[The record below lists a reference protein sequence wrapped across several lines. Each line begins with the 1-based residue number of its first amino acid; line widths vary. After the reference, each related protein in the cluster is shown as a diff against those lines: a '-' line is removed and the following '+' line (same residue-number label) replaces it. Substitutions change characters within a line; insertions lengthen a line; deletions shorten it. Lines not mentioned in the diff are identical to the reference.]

1 MSLPCV
7 SWHPSATTSSYVRAS
22 SMSVCSFDVG
32 RCTLASHCAPAF
44 LSDACHHRTLHH
56 CWLRSTGDGESFLPL
71 LLLLSCSPP
80 PPFKVR
86 FSLLTPRFRR
96 AACATSA
103 VGASFHATAL
113 TARFLLGLFLF
124 PLVKALL
131 PPSGWQSFT
140 RHLSLHSSP
149 SLCTH
154 EAVSSVRSNA
164 FCVHDI
170 WLLRLLF
177 HFSTA
182 KLRQAVCLKYRLA
195 ICFTKMS
202 AAFRTFPV
210 WLLVKSGY
218 SNIFP

>member
-1 MSLPCV
+1 ML
-7 SWHPSATTSSYVRAS
+7 
-22 SMSVCSFDVG
+22 DVV
-32 RCTLASHCAPAF
+32 
-44 LSDACHHRTLHH
+44 
-56 CWLRSTGDGESFLPL
+56 PL
-71 LLLLSCSPP
+71 LRIVLPHFFRMLVIIAPCTIVGYAVPVRGNLFFPCSYCYLALHRLPSWYG
-80 PPFKVR
+80 FC
-86 FSLLTPRFRR
+86 LLTPRFRR
-96 AACATSA
+96 VACATSA
-103 VGASFHATAL
+103 VGASFHTTAL

-131 PPSGWQSFT
+131 PSSGWQSFT

-182 KLRQAVCLKYRLA
+182 KLRQAVCRKYRNSERKAKDMLA
-195 ICFTKMS
+195 
-202 AAFRTFPV
+202 
-210 WLLVKSGY
+210 
-218 SNIFP
+218 